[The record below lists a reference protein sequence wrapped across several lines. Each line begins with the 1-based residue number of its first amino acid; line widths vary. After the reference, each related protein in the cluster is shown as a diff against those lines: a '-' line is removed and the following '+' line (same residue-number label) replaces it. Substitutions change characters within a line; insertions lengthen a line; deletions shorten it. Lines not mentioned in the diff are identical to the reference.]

1 MRRRSQIVSESVLH
15 LLIISHHEAGSSG
28 VWVLMV
34 CRFSKRLVLLDDRA
48 DDFLKTLVL
57 LGGYCTVEQAG
68 GLGIAR
74 SPTRVLAHLRGL
86 ERAGFLRK
94 LPGYPVVYQV
104 ARAAT
109 RLLETDR
116 MARRPHPV
124 ETVRTRL
131 LGVSFYLEALR
142 WPARFVLD
150 HAQKVAAF
158 REAACPVSMLPQR
171 SGKPYLW
178 GEFIL
183 KRGDRRLAAVLVDS
197 NHRSAFLQLWRLG
210 RRFVPCLEQL
220 GDGLQLLIAVGSEAR
235 YRLYSRLIGHPSL
248 QKLSHGKFEVS
259 IGLYRVRKP
268 VRFLQSATR
277 PDSGLPDKYRTRR

>member
-1 MRRRSQIVSESVLH
+1 
-15 LLIISHHEAGSSG
+15 
-28 VWVLMV
+28 MV
-34 CRFSKRLVLLDDRA
+34 CGFSKRLALLDERA

-68 GLGIAR
+68 GLGVAR

-86 ERAGFLRK
+86 EHTGFLRK

-116 MARRPHPV
+116 MARRPHPF
-124 ETVRTRL
+124 ETILTRL

-142 WPARFVLD
+142 WPAKVVLD
-150 HAQKVAAF
+150 HEQKVAAF
-158 REAACPVSMLPQR
+158 REAGCPVSLLPQR
-171 SGKPYLW
+171 AGKPYLW

-183 KRGDRRLAAVLVDS
+183 KLEDGRLAAVLVDS
-197 NHRSAFLQLWRLG
+197 HHRSAFLQLWRLAK
-210 RRFVPCLEQL
+210 RFLPCLEQL
-220 GDGLQLLIAVGSEAR
+220 RDRLQLMIAVGSEAR

-259 IGLYRVRKP
+259 VSLYRVRKP
-268 VRFLQSATR
+268 VRFLKVGYPARKQPA
-277 PDSGLPDKYRTRR
+277 G